1 MAGTATPLPT
11 ATGGA
16 GNCLRNTIQGGLVVT
31 LASWAAVISAPCYP
45 AALRAGGPVICVTA
59 GGVDVPYY
67 TSDSSRRLL
76 ADVSAMGTLVSLMP
90 PGTPHLG
97 TLFGKRNRLLT
108 GLTVGT
114 VCVEAGARS
123 GTLQVARL
131 AIDQSRDVYAVP
143 ANVGV
148 ASAAGTNDLLRQ
160 GLAIPGAAGQPCA
173 GPLPAFVPAEN
184 CKSPPEERPAHR
196 HKTAETPPG
205 PR

>member
-1 MAGTATPLPT
+1 M
-11 ATGGA
+11 
-16 GNCLRNTIQGGLVVT
+16 
-31 LASWAAVISAPCYP
+31 
-45 AALRAGGPVICVTA
+45 
-59 GGVDVPYY
+59 PYY

-160 GLAIPGAAGQPCA
+160 GLAIPGAAGSHVLDHYRHLF
-173 GPLPAFVPAEN
+173 PL
-184 CKSPPEERPAHR
+184 
-196 HKTAETPPG
+196 KTAKA
-205 PR
+205 PRKNAPHTAQNSGNPARSPLKKRLTVPKLRLILT